1 MDITR
6 RQAYIYVGLAV
17 VVGLL
22 GVRYVVSSHRPAEP
36 GGEPLFALSSAASP
50 SAAAAAAAPASPSA
64 GATAAQV
71 VVYLCGA
78 VRRPGVY
85 HLDQGAR
92 VADLLALGGG
102 ALAKAELQA
111 INLAAPLTDGQQVVV
126 PEKGAAGA
134 VAAAAPAA
142 PAAPG
147 GASGAGAGGAATV
160 PGAPVNLNTATLDQ
174 LDALPGVGPSTAQK
188 IIDYRTANGGFK
200 SVDDLNNVSGIGD
213 VRFEALKDLVTV

>member
-6 RQAYIYVGLAV
+6 RQAYVYVGLAV

-22 GVRYVVSSHRPAEP
+22 GVRYLVSSHTAAEP
-36 GGEPLFALSSAASP
+36 EGEPFVALSSPAPPSSSAPSSPTAVASP
-50 SAAAAAAAPASPSA
+50 V
-64 GATAAQV
+64 QL

-111 INLAAPLTDGQQVVV
+111 INLAAPLADGQQVVV

-134 VAAAAPAA
+134 AAAAPAA
-142 PAAPG
+142 SGSSGAASG
-147 GASGAGAGGAATV
+147 GTAGASSPV
-160 PGAPVNLNTATLDQ
+160 PGAPVNLNTATLEQ

-200 SVDDLNNVSGIGD
+200 SVDELNQVSGIGD
-213 VRFEALKDLVTV
+213 VRFAALKDLVTV

>member
-6 RQAYIYVGLAV
+6 RQAYVYVGLAV

-22 GVRYVVSSHRPAEP
+22 GVRYVVSSHRSAEP
-36 GGEPLFALSSAASP
+36 TGEPLLALSSAAQASPAPAPSP
-50 SAAAAAAAPASPSA
+50 SGGASP
-64 GATAAQV
+64 AQL

-102 ALAKAELQA
+102 ALGKAELQA

-134 VAAAAPAA
+134 AAAAPAA
-142 PAAPG
+142 PAGPG
-147 GASGAGAGGAATV
+147 ASDSASGAAAV
-160 PGAPVNLNTATLDQ
+160 PGAPVNLNTATLEQ

>member
-6 RQAYIYVGLAV
+6 RQAYIYAGLAV

-22 GVRYVVSSHRPAEP
+22 GVRYVVSSQRPAEP
-36 GGEPLFALSSAASP
+36 AGEPLLALSSPSPAPSAAPPSAASP
-50 SAAAAAAAPASPSA
+50 NPSQ
-64 GATAAQV
+64 AQL

-102 ALAKAELQA
+102 ALAKAGLQA

-126 PEKGAAGA
+126 PETGAAGA
-134 VAAAAPAA
+134 VAPAA
-142 PAAPG
+142 PTASGAAPG
-147 GASGAGAGGAATV
+147 GAGSGAAV
-160 PGAPVNLNTATLDQ
+160 PGAPVNLNTATLEQ